1 MTGRGPQR
9 VSPDEAAV
17 LAKLRQPHLLSRL
30 AENSLTVAD
39 SLRSNYFNNTTKFV
53 ADLRGSIRRDTK
65 DEHKP
70 VLHAMSADGMEWCDL
85 RDEVVTFIDGG
96 VGEVRLGGRVPLLLR
111 VGSYRVKTGE
121 RQLRERENFAYYPVI
136 LGDLQGGT
144 RSRKDFIDI
153 VRITAELLG
162 GLSAME
168 RNPDLRVLMFHG
180 PLLYHVGRYTT
191 GGPAHTPWTESDL
204 DRFLHQYAS
213 DAHRSQALKD
223 EFLEEARVDIYP
235 AMTDRA
241 DEWTRRRLFEPLSFM
256 AFLYRRIFSLAK
268 RRNPPV
274 IVTGVVERGGTNEF
288 SRILLE
294 DVFRRLR
301 KNHNTG
307 YFNDIFGRTDLSNP
321 SSLLEALGYT
331 DGLLLAMLMDPGQ
344 MTMTWAMEKTHA
356 LRDGQIVLPGESYE
370 APVRFS
376 PLRPESGFGFPQVNG
391 CYVHVSD
398 TTEPIRIETFADLE
412 GNQAVEAACRAYRY
426 ARLLPGYGFPVG
438 LDVVDKYAHVPR
450 WMTDAYGKLIRLH
463 LGTSLQ
469 SGEINDKQMR
479 DILLQ
484 AIYMTHRDWLFRP
497 GVT

>member
-1 MTGRGPQR
+1 MKGGDSQPL
-9 VSPDEAAV
+9 SPDEAAV
-17 LAKLRQPHLLSRL
+17 LTKLRQPHLLSRL

-39 SLRSNYFNNTTKFV
+39 SLRSNYFNNTAKFV
-53 ADLRGSIRRDTK
+53 GHLRGSIRRDTK
-65 DEHKP
+65 DGGEP
-70 VLHAMSADGMEWCDL
+70 VLRAMSADGMEWCDL

-144 RSRKDFIDI
+144 RSRKDFIDV

-191 GGPAHTPWTESDL
+191 GGPAHTPWTETDV
-204 DRFLHQYAS
+204 DRFLHQYAGS
-213 DAHRSQALKD
+213 GDQSAALK
-223 EFLEEARVDIYP
+223 EQFLNEARVDIYP

-241 DEWTRRRLFEPLSFM
+241 DEWTARRLFEPLAFM
-256 AFLYRRIFSLAK
+256 AFLYRRIFALAK
-268 RRNPPV
+268 RRNPPT
-274 IVTGVVERGGTNEF
+274 IVTGVVERGGSNEF
-288 SRILLE
+288 SRILLDE
-294 DVFRRLR
+294 VFRRLR
-301 KNHNTG
+301 KSHKTG
-307 YFNDIFGRTDLSNP
+307 YFNEIFGRTGLSNA
-321 SSLLEALGYT
+321 SSLLEALGYN

-356 LRDGQIVLPGESYE
+356 LRDGQIILPGESYE

-376 PLRPESGFGFPQVNG
+376 PLRPDSSFGFPKVNG

-412 GNQAVEAACRAYRY
+412 GNQAHEAACR
-426 ARLLPGYGFPVG
+426 
-438 LDVVDKYAHVPR
+438 
-450 WMTDAYGKLIRLH
+450 
-463 LGTSLQ
+463 
-469 SGEINDKQMR
+469 
-479 DILLQ
+479 
-484 AIYMTHRDWLFRP
+484 
-497 GVT
+497 GVR

>member
-1 MTGRGPQR
+1 MTGGDAHP
-9 VSPDEAAV
+9 SSADEAAV

-39 SLRSNYFNNTTKFV
+39 SLRSNYFNNTAKFV
-53 ADLRGSIRRDTK
+53 GHLRGSIRRDTRGK
-65 DEHKP
+65 GEA
-70 VLHAMSADGMEWCDL
+70 VLRAVAADGMEWSDL
-85 RDEVVTFIDGG
+85 RDEIVTFIDGG

-121 RQLRERENFAYYPVI
+121 RKVSERENFAYYPVI
-136 LGDLQGGT
+136 LGDLRGGT
-144 RSRKDFIDI
+144 RSRKDFIDV

-191 GGPAHTPWTESDL
+191 GGPAHTPWTEADV
-204 DRFLHQYAS
+204 DRFLYQYAG
-213 DAHRSQALKD
+213 DGARSRSLKN
-223 EFLEEARVDIYP
+223 EFLEAARVDTYP

-241 DEWTRRRLFEPLSFM
+241 DEWAHRRLFEPLAFM
-256 AFLYRRIFSLAK
+256 AFLYQRIISLAK
-268 RRNPPV
+268 RRSPPV
-274 IVTGVVERGGTNEF
+274 IVAGVVERGGSNEF
-288 SRILLE
+288 SRVLLDE
-294 DVFRRLR
+294 VFRRLR
-301 KNHNTG
+301 KSHKTG
-307 YFNDIFGRTDLSNP
+307 YFNEIFGRTDLNTS

-331 DGLLLAMLMDPGQ
+331 DGLLLAMLMEPGQ
-344 MTMTWAMEKTHA
+344 ATMTWPMEKTHA

-376 PLRPESGFGFPQVNG
+376 PLRSDSSFGFPKVNG

-398 TTEPIRIETFADLE
+398 TTEPIRVETFADLE
-412 GNQAVEAACRAYRY
+412 GDQAHGAASRAYRY

-479 DILLQ
+479 QVLLQ

-497 GVT
+497 EVM